1 MDKEKNKFNK
11 YLIIGCVVLVI
22 LYSFSF
28 FRKPTIDTRKPLKTA
43 LVNPKY
49 KNEINQILIKNG
61 ENSLNLIKNDDFWE
75 ISDLQNEFIK
85 LPADSSK
92 INAFLE
98 NLTTVIEVYKIA
110 DKKNNEENY
119 DLGENAFDFSF
130 YVNGEKSGE
139 ILFGKQD
146 FSQTKRY
153 VTSVSNKKIFEM
165 EDNVENFLSVNVSL
179 WSEPFIISRQVL
191 GSIKKDDIQR
201 IIVNNSQIYT
211 NSSENWSEYA
221 SKILE
226 LRQGGI
232 LDKTANLEN
241 PIYQLKIEL
250 GNKNEISIFVYNSD
264 KEEEFILK
272 NIYFDF
278 SKNKTYEFYS
288 LISSWTFSSLR
299 IPLKI

>member
-28 FRKPTIDTRKPLKTA
+28 FKKPTVDTRKPIKTA

-49 KNEINQILIKNG
+49 KNEINQIFIKNG
-61 ENSLNLIKNDDFWE
+61 ENSVNLIKNDDFWE
-75 ISDLQNEFIK
+75 ISDLKNEFIK
-85 LPADSSK
+85 LPADSAK

-110 DKKNNEENY
+110 DKKDNEKNY
-119 DLGENAFDFSF
+119 DLDENAFDFSF
-130 YVNGEKSGE
+130 YVNGELAGE

-153 VTSVSNKKIFEM
+153 VTSVSNKKVFEM

-201 IIVNNSQIYT
+201 IIVNNSEIYT
-211 NSSENWSEYA
+211 NSSKNWSEYA

-232 LDKTANLEN
+232 LNKTENLEN
-241 PIYQLKIEL
+241 PIYQLKMEL
-250 GNKNEISIFVYNSD
+250 GNKKEISIFVYNSD

-288 LISSWTFSSLR
+288 LISSWTFSSL
-299 IPLKI
+299 KYK

>member
-11 YLIIGCVVLVI
+11 YLIIGCVILVI

-28 FRKPTIDTRKPLKTA
+28 FRKPTVDTRKPLKTA

-49 KNEINQILIKNG
+49 KNEINQIFIKNG
-61 ENSLNLIKNDDFWE
+61 EKSLNLVKNDDFWE

-85 LPADSSK
+85 LPADSTK

-98 NLTTVIEVYKIA
+98 NLTTVIDVYKIA

-119 DLGENAFDFSF
+119 DLGENAFDFTF

-146 FSQTKRY
+146 FSKTKRY
-153 VTSVSNKKIFEM
+153 VTSVSSKKIFEM
-165 EDNVENFLSVNVSL
+165 DDNLENFLSVNVSL
-179 WSEPFIISRQVL
+179 WSEPFIISKQVL
-191 GSIKKDDIQR
+191 GLIKKDDIQR
-201 IIVNNSQIYT
+201 IIINNSKNYT
-211 NSSENWSEYA
+211 NSSENWSEYT

-232 LDKTANLEN
+232 LNKNVNPES
-241 PIYQLKIEL
+241 PIYQIKIEL

-264 KEEEFILK
+264 KEEEFILQ
-272 NIYFDF
+272 NVYFNF

-288 LISSWTFSSLR
+288 LISSWTFSN
-299 IPLKI
+299 LKYEQS